1 MSSKKPT
8 GWEMSYSAGSLPSTP
23 PAFLHT
29 VWNNQL
35 FSVLAAQLIMMVP
48 QFYKRKNWCK
58 QQNHSVT
65 FRMKTGIPTPS
76 WREIIWVQTLQ
87 KKHIFIPLK
96 VFTRIYIHTL
106 TFLLG
111 YWQKQYSAILHV
123 LSTCKFSISLSSK
136 RSPVKP
142 SEKLEITAFV
152 NVQVTLGVLLLK

>member
-1 MSSKKPT
+1 MSSKNPT

-58 QQNHSVT
+58 QQNQSVK

-106 TFLLG
+106 FFLDTG
-111 YWQKQYSAILHV
+111 KSSTQQYYMFYQHAN
-123 LSTCKFSISLSSK
+123 F
-136 RSPVKP
+136 RSVYP
-142 SEKLEITAFV
+142 
-152 NVQVTLGVLLLK
+152 LKEAQSNHQRNWK